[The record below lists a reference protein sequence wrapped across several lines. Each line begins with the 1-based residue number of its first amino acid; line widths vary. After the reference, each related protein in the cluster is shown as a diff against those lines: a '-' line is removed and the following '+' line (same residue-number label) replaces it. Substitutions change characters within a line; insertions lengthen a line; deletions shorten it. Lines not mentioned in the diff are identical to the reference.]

1 MTELDQALLNKEI
14 DKNSA
19 SESEMNPK
27 VEKLK
32 YFYKANWF
40 SKLFFNWIGDLISVK
55 YNLFSLGTN
64 SKSFKVTWK
73 ISKCQTELK

>member
-1 MTELDQALLNKEI
+1 MTELNEGLLTKEI

-32 YFYKANWF
+32 YFYKANFF
-40 SKLFFNWIGDLISVK
+40 SKLFFNWIGELISVTFI
-55 YNLFSLGTN
+55 LFSMETSIRL
-64 SKSFKVTWK
+64 FKA
-73 ISKCQTELK
+73 ISKT

>member
-1 MTELDQALLNKEI
+1 MSELGESLLNKEV

-32 YFYKANWF
+32 YFYKANCL
-40 SKLFFNWIGDLISVK
+40 SKLFFSWIG
-55 YNLFSLGTN
+55 
-64 SKSFKVTWK
+64 
-73 ISKCQTELK
+73 

>member
-1 MTELDQALLNKEI
+1 MIKIYFISYYALRKGYKYLLLMTELDQALLNKEI

-40 SKLFFNWIGDLISVK
+40 SKLFFNWIGDLISVCFG
-55 YNLFSLGTN
+55 L
-64 SKSFKVTWK
+64 
-73 ISKCQTELK
+73 

>member
-1 MTELDQALLNKEI
+1 MTELNEGLLTKEV

-32 YFYKANWF
+32 YFYKANFF
-40 SKLFFNWIGDLISVK
+40 SKLFFNWIGELISVIFV
-55 YNLFSLGTN
+55 LFSMEINTRL
-64 SKSFKVTWK
+64 FKV
-73 ISKCQTELK
+73 ILKT